1 MACILL
7 ITSDKYF
14 NTLGIYY
21 MPGTVLSTWGIT
33 KREKTLALKQNMHA
47 VSIMKWE
54 IITDNQ

>member
-14 NTLGIYY
+14 NTLGIY

-33 KREKTLALKQNMHA
+33 KREKTLALKQNMHV